1 MHLNRL
7 RETNRPA
14 RQALDTCAQRQV
26 LTLNLLGVAFTRL
39 MLICFDMTRVSTP
52 VVRVI
57 ACHPKGLEQRFELE
71 EYFIFAASK
80 HISQHLT
87 TAVIN
92 RVPSPPGFLLALYK

>member
-14 RQALDTCAQRQV
+14 CQALDPCAQGQV
-26 LTLNLLGVAFTRL
+26 LTLDLLGVAFTWL

-57 ACHPKGLEQRFELE
+57 ACNPKGLEQRFELE
-71 EYFIFAASK
+71 EYFIFAVSK
-80 HISQHLT
+80 HIGP
-87 TAVIN
+87 A
-92 RVPSPPGFLLALYK
+92 LATGRK